1 MKRFWIIN
9 FIIGLGLL
17 IAFTYFEYHAII
29 EDRIDLLLTAKAMM
43 QAGVIQVAINL
54 LVSLIWFK
62 KQTMWT
68 ILWIAV
74 LAAFA
79 VAEVFVYY
87 GALMG
92 MLGDM

>member
-9 FIIGLGLL
+9 AIIGVGLLLAFAHYEYQAILNDRIDQLL
-17 IAFTYFEYHAII
+17 IAKV
-29 EDRIDLLLTAKAMM
+29 LM
-43 QAGVIQVAINL
+43 QASVLHVALCL

-68 ILWIAV
+68 VLWIAL
-74 LAAFA
+74 LAAFSFA
-79 VAEVFVYY
+79 QVFVFY